1 MPREVV
7 YWTGCGAIFG
17 VMERALSGQLLLSVV
32 DQSPVRA
39 GATAGEALRETIEL
53 AAAVEA
59 LGYHRY
65 WLAEHHSLPNFAG
78 TSPEVLIGH
87 VAARTS
93 RIRVGSGGVMLS
105 HYSALKVAEN
115 FRMLESLHPG
125 RIDLGVGRAPG
136 SDQITA
142 AALAFPGQPR
152 EIRHFPRQV
161 VDLLGYLRGEMQ
173 DGHIFAQV
181 QAGPERE
188 PATAPEVWLLGSRYE
203 SAYMAAQLGLPFAY
217 AHFFG
222 IAVEEGPA
230 IAANYREHFKP
241 SEFLTAPKVNVG
253 VHVVCAK
260 TEAEAQRLAAPRN
273 LARLQNITGRAKGIP
288 TVDEALSYQ
297 YRPDEYRFVQQ
308 YAQVCIDG
316 NPQQVKAGLDDIAEM
331 YQTNDL
337 SIVTICHDYAD
348 RRRSYELVA
357 EVCGIGGMG

>member
-1 MPREVV
+1 M
-7 YWTGCGAIFG
+7 
-17 VMERALSGQLLLSVV
+17 SQQLLLSVV

-39 GATAGEALRETIEL
+39 GATAGDALRETIEL

-78 TSPEVLIGH
+78 TSPEVLISH

-93 RIRVGSGGVMLS
+93 KIRVGSGGVMLS

-125 RIDLGVGRAPG
+125 RIDLGIGRAPG

-142 AALAFPGQPR
+142 AALSFPKHPN

-161 VDLLGYLRGEMQ
+161 VDLLGYLRGDLE
-173 DGHIFAQV
+173 DGHIFSRI

-230 IAANYREHFKP
+230 IAANYRENFKP
-241 SEFLTAPKVNVG
+241 SQYLSEPKVNVG
-253 VHVVCAK
+253 VHVVCAE
-260 TEAEAQRLAAPRN
+260 TEEEALRLAAPRN

-288 TVDEALSYQ
+288 TVAEALA
-297 YRPDEYRFVQQ
+297 YRYSPDEFRFVQQ

-316 NPQQVKAGLDDIAEM
+316 APQRVKAQLDDIAEM

-357 EVCGIGGMG
+357 EACGYLGDSGKA

>member
-1 MPREVV
+1 MEGLGGDFWGMEGALRE
-7 YWTGCGAIFG
+7 
-17 VMERALSGQLLLSVV
+17 RLLLSVV

-39 GATAGEALRETIEL
+39 GATAGDALRETIEL
-53 AAAVEA
+53 AAAAEA

-87 VAARTS
+87 VAARTR

-125 RIDLGVGRAPG
+125 RIDLGIGRAPG
-136 SDQITA
+136 SDQMTA
-142 AALAFPGQPR
+142 AALAFPGHPR

-173 DGHIFAQV
+173 DGHIFSQV
-181 QAGPERE
+181 QAGPERA

-230 IAANYREHFKP
+230 IAANYREHFQP
-241 SEFLTAPKVNVG
+241 SEYLAAPKVNVG
-253 VHVVCAK
+253 VHVVCAE
-260 TEAEAQRLAAPRN
+260 TEAAARRLAAPRN

-288 TVDEALSYQ
+288 SVAEALAYQ

-316 NPQQVKAGLDDIAEM
+316 DPSQVKAGLDDIAEM

-357 EVCGIGGMG
+357 EACGIRG